1 MAFDDFI
8 QACVSIETLTNAFR
22 LRDHRRVGQITIDYE
37 EFLTLV
43 FSLKM

>member
-8 QACVSIETLTNAFR
+8 QACVSIQTLTNAFR
-22 LRDHRRVGQITIDYE
+22 NYDHHQTGQITIGYE
-37 EFLTLV
+37 DFLTLV